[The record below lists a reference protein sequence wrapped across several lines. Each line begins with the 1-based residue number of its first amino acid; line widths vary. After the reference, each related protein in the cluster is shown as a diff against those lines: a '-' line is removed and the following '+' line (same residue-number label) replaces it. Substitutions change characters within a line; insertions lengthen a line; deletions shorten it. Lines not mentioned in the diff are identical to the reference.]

1 MNTINPYPIKQLMK
15 SCNLCNRHCH
25 VDRNETVGYCG
36 QTAKLRAAR
45 AALHFWEEPCIS
57 GKNGSG
63 PVFFSGCS
71 LHCIFCQNYGIA
83 MDSAISEKSAAP
95 RCPIT
100 TKKSAG
106 SITGKTISVERL
118 SEIFLELQEKGAHN
132 INLVTPSHFIP
143 QIVSAL
149 TLSKSRGLSLPIVY
163 NTGSYETVDALKML
177 DGLVDIYL
185 PDLKYHSPRLS
196 TRYSHAPD
204 YFSCAS
210 EAIQEMFRQVGRP
223 QFDSNICAELPELSE
238 NSLMKRGM
246 IVRHLLL
253 PGCLKDSK
261 NILSYLYHT
270 YGDSVFV
277 SIMSQYTPMPQLATG
292 TSGMASPLFFERYPE
307 LTRRVTKKEYDELTD
322 FALSLGMENVFI
334 QDMDVAQDSF
344 IPAFDLE
351 GI

>member
-1 MNTINPYPIKQLMK
+1 ME

-36 QTAKLRAAR
+36 QTAELRAAR

-63 PVFFSGCS
+63 TVFFSGCS

-95 RCPIT
+95 GCPIG
-100 TKKSAG
+100 TKKSAQI
-106 SITGKTISVERL
+106 ITGKTITVERL

-163 NTGSYETVDALKML
+163 NTGSYETLDALKML

-204 YFSCAS
+204 Y
-210 EAIQEMFRQVGRP
+210 P
-223 QFDSNICAELPELSE
+223 N
-238 NSLMKRGM
+238 
-246 IVRHLLL
+246 
-253 PGCLKDSK
+253 
-261 NILSYLYHT
+261 
-270 YGDSVFV
+270 
-277 SIMSQYTPMPQLATG
+277 
-292 TSGMASPLFFERYPE
+292 YPK
-307 LTRRVTKKEYDELTD
+307 T
-322 FALSLGMENVFI
+322 A
-334 QDMDVAQDSF
+334 
-344 IPAFDLE
+344 
-351 GI
+351 